1 MLTFAFFYGI
11 LDKRSQRGI
20 IMIEG
25 NFGYKSEE
33 NEIQNF
39 IPKITV
45 MGVGG
50 AGCNAVNNMISQ
62 GIDGVDFVV
71 ANTDA
76 QSLIQSK
83 AKKKIQLGKQTTRG
97 FGAGSRPEVGQKA
110 AEESSGEI
118 SDVIKN
124 TNILFLTAGMGGGT
138 GSGAM
143 PVIAGLAKE
152 KGILTVAIITTPFE
166 FEGKKKEK
174 IANEAISRL
183 IPNVDSYIILPN
195 QNLYHIAGKQMTFL
209 NAFRVSD
216 NVLYEGVRNI
226 TDLIRIPGTIN
237 LDFAD
242 IRAVMEES
250 GRTIIGTS
258 IQSGDDRAIKAV
270 SGVLQNP
277 MLSGNDIRKARS
289 VLVNITANPEN
300 LSLDEPAEVMNS
312 IRREIE
318 GDETNFYLGTCFD
331 SNMGN
336 NLKVAIIATGL
347 SEAMSKA
354 SSFTSKPL
362 MQDFMQDV
370 MASSVSKPKV
380 EDVVVEEK
388 PLPINNETFEKEPE
402 VAISE
407 LGAND
412 LVLDNEQTEPESLF
426 KDEKIDDN
434 SFDSFMKKNESLS
447 IDDFINREAEE
458 IVKNHEVASQKK
470 DDNGDDEPTP
480 PEGGNGKKKSPL
492 SSFFDM
498 LGESKEDNFFDDV
511 ETFGDDDSKLSKSQD
526 LEIKAQAKP
535 EKHEE
540 DNVVF
545 LAGNLDDKKSGE
557 AQQIDLIEMM
567 KKMEETLEIP
577 AIFKKNNK

>member
-1 MLTFAFFYGI
+1 
-11 LDKRSQRGI
+11 
-20 IMIEG
+20 MIEG
-25 NFGYKSEE
+25 NFGYKSSSD
-33 NEIQNF
+33 EIQNF
-39 IPKITV
+39 IPRITV

-50 AGCNAVNNMISQ
+50 AGCNAVNNMIAQ

-83 AKKKIQLGKQTTRG
+83 APKKIQLGKQTTKG

-124 TNILFLTAGMGGGT
+124 SNILFLTAGMGGGT

-143 PVIAGLAKE
+143 PVIAGLARE

-174 IANEAISRL
+174 IANDAIAKL

-195 QNLYHIAGKQMTFL
+195 QNLYHVAGKQMTFL
-209 NAFRVSD
+209 NAFKVSD

-258 IQSGDDRAIKAV
+258 IQSGQDRAIKAV

-277 MLSGNDIRKARS
+277 LLSGNDVKGARS

-300 LSLDEPAEVMNS
+300 LSLDEPAEVMNT
-312 IRREIE
+312 IRREIDS
-318 GDETNFYLGTCFD
+318 DETNFYLGTCFD
-331 SNMGN
+331 VNMGE

-347 SEAMSKA
+347 SKSANNGV
-354 SSFTSKPL
+354 SFTSRTLVNDFIQNSVPL
-362 MQDFMQDV
+362 KKEEKILKD
-370 MASSVSKPKV
+370 
-380 EDVVVEEK
+380 EK
-388 PLPINNETFEKEPE
+388 PLPIDNETFEKDPE
-402 VAISE
+402 IAMDE
-407 LGAND
+407 LGANE
-412 LVLDNEQTEPESLF
+412 LVLDNEKTEPESLF
-426 KDEKIDDN
+426 DDMKSDDN

-458 IVKNHEVASQKK
+458 IEKNNTDVKKD
-470 DDNGDDEPTP
+470 DDNGDDDPTDP
-480 PEGGNGKKKSPL
+480 NGGSGKKKNPL

-511 ETFGDDDSKLSKSQD
+511 ETFDDDSKLSKQKD
-526 LEIKAQAKP
+526 LEIKAS
-535 EKHEE
+535 EKKEEHE
-540 DNVVF
+540 DNNVVF
-545 LAGNLDDKKSGE
+545 LAGSLDEQKTE
-557 AQQIDLIEMM
+557 AQQTDLMEML

-577 AIFKKNNK
+577 KIFQKNNK

>member
-1 MLTFAFFYGI
+1 
-11 LDKRSQRGI
+11 
-20 IMIEG
+20 MIEG
-25 NFGYKSEE
+25 NFGYKSSSD
-33 NEIQNF
+33 EIQNF

-50 AGCNAVNNMISQ
+50 AGCNAVNNMIAQ

-83 AKKKIQLGKQTTRG
+83 ASKKIQLGKQTTKG

-124 TNILFLTAGMGGGT
+124 SNILFLTAGMGGGT

-143 PVIAGLAKE
+143 PVIAALARE

-174 IANEAISRL
+174 IANDAIAKL

-209 NAFRVSD
+209 NAFKVSD

-250 GRTIIGTS
+250 GRTLIGTS

-270 SGVLQNP
+270 TGVLQNP
-277 MLSGNDIRKARS
+277 LLSGNNIKGARS

-300 LSLDEPAEVMNS
+300 LSLDEPAEVMNT
-312 IRREIE
+312 IRREIDS
-318 GDETNFYLGTCFD
+318 DETNFYLGTCFD
-331 SNMGN
+331 MNMGD

-347 SEAMSKA
+347 SKA
-354 SSFTSKPL
+354 ISNMNSMSFTSKPL
-362 MQDFMQDV
+362 TDDFIKTSIKLDDDE
-370 MASSVSKPKV
+370 KI
-380 EDVVVEEK
+380 ENEK
-388 PLPINNETFEKEPE
+388 PLPINNETFEKDPE
-402 VAISE
+402 IAMDE

-412 LVLDNEQTEPESLF
+412 LVLDNENTEPKGLF
-426 KDEKIDDN
+426 NDVNSDDN

-447 IDDFINREAEE
+447 IDDFINREAKE
-458 IVKNHEVASQKK
+458 IEKNNADAKK
-470 DDNGDDEPTP
+470 DDDNGDDDPTP
-480 PEGGNGKKKSPL
+480 PEGGNGKKKNPL

-511 ETFGDDDSKLSKSQD
+511 ETFGDDDSKLSKSED
-526 LEIKAQAKP
+526 LEVKASEKK
-535 EKHEE
+535 EKHE
-540 DNVVF
+540 DNNVVF
-545 LAGNLDDKKSGE
+545 LAGSLDEQKTE
-557 AQQIDLIEMM
+557 AQQTDLMEML

-577 AIFKKNNK
+577 KIFQKNNK

>member
-1 MLTFAFFYGI
+1 
-11 LDKRSQRGI
+11 
-20 IMIEG
+20 MIEG
-25 NFGYKSEE
+25 NFGYKSSSD
-33 NEIQNF
+33 EIQNF

-50 AGCNAVNNMISQ
+50 AGCNAVNNMIAQ

-83 AKKKIQLGKQTTRG
+83 ASKKIQLGKQTTKG

-124 TNILFLTAGMGGGT
+124 SNILFLTAGMGGGT

-143 PVIAGLAKE
+143 PVIAALARE

-174 IANEAISRL
+174 IANDAIAKL

-209 NAFRVSD
+209 NAFKVSD

-250 GRTIIGTS
+250 GRTLIGTS

-270 SGVLQNP
+270 TGVLQNP
-277 MLSGNDIRKARS
+277 LLSGNNIKGARS

-300 LSLDEPAEVMNS
+300 LSLDEPAEVMNT
-312 IRREIE
+312 IRREIDS
-318 GDETNFYLGTCFD
+318 DETNFYLGTCFD
-331 SNMGN
+331 MNMGD

-347 SEAMSKA
+347 SKA
-354 SSFTSKPL
+354 ISNMNSMSFTSKPL
-362 MQDFMQDV
+362 TDDFIKTSIKLDDNE
-370 MASSVSKPKV
+370 KI
-380 EDVVVEEK
+380 ENEK
-388 PLPINNETFEKEPE
+388 PLPINNETFEKDPE
-402 VAISE
+402 IAMDE

-412 LVLDNEQTEPESLF
+412 LVLDNENTEPKGLF
-426 KDEKIDDN
+426 NDVNSDDN

-447 IDDFINREAEE
+447 IDDFINREAKE
-458 IVKNHEVASQKK
+458 IEKNNADAKK
-470 DDNGDDEPTP
+470 DDDSGDDDPTP
-480 PEGGNGKKKSPL
+480 PEGGNGKKKNPL

-511 ETFGDDDSKLSKSQD
+511 ETFGDDDSKLSKSED
-526 LEIKAQAKP
+526 LEVKASEKK
-535 EKHEE
+535 EKHE
-540 DNVVF
+540 DNNVVF
-545 LAGNLDDKKSGE
+545 LAGSLDEQKTE
-557 AQQIDLIEMM
+557 AQQTDLMEML

-577 AIFKKNNK
+577 KIFQKNNK

>member
-1 MLTFAFFYGI
+1 
-11 LDKRSQRGI
+11 
-20 IMIEG
+20 MIEG
-25 NFGYKSEE
+25 NFGYKSSDD
-33 NEIQNF
+33 EIQNF

-62 GIDGVDFVV
+62 GIDGVSFVV

-83 AKKKIQLGKQTTRG
+83 AEKKIQLGKQTTKG
-97 FGAGSRPEVGQKA
+97 FGAGSKPEVGQKA

-118 SDVIKN
+118 SDIIKN

-143 PVIAGLAKE
+143 PVIAGLARE

-174 IANEAISRL
+174 IADEAIQKL
-183 IPNVDSYIILPN
+183 TPNVDSYIILPN

-209 NAFRVSD
+209 NAFKVSD

-250 GRTIIGTS
+250 GRTLIGTS

-277 MLSGNDIRKARS
+277 MLSGNDIRGAKS

-312 IRREIE
+312 IRREIDS
-318 GDETNFYLGTCFD
+318 DETNFYLGTCFD
-331 SNMGN
+331 KNMGDS
-336 NLKVAIIATGL
+336 LKVAIIATGL

-354 SSFTSKPL
+354 SSFVNKPL
-362 MQDFMQDV
+362 MQDFMP
-370 MASSVSKPKV
+370 ASMTSNISKPKV
-380 EDVVVEEK
+380 EEVVVQEK

-402 VAISE
+402 VAINE

-412 LVLDNEQTEPESLF
+412 LVLDNEKTEPESLF
-426 KDEKIDDN
+426 KDENVDDN

-458 IVKNHEVASQKK
+458 IVKNNEESVQKK

-498 LGESKEDNFFDDV
+498 LGESKEDTFFDDV
-511 ETFGDDDSKLSKSQD
+511 DTFGDNDSKLSKSED
-526 LEIKAQAKP
+526 LEIKAQTKN
-535 EKHEE
+535 EKHED

-545 LAGNLDDKKSGE
+545 LAGSLDEKKGGE
-557 AQQIDLIEMM
+557 SQQIDLIEMM

>member
-1 MLTFAFFYGI
+1 
-11 LDKRSQRGI
+11 
-20 IMIEG
+20 MIEG
-25 NFGYKSEE
+25 NFGYKS
-33 NEIQNF
+33 NDDEIQNF

-62 GIDGVDFVV
+62 GIDSVDFIV

-83 AKKKIQLGKQTTRG
+83 SEKKIQLGKQTTKG

-143 PVIAGLAKE
+143 PVIAGLARE

-174 IANEAISRL
+174 IANDAIAKL
-183 IPNVDSYIILPN
+183 VPNVDSYIVLPN
-195 QNLYHIAGKQMTFL
+195 QNLYHVAGKQMTFL
-209 NAFRVSD
+209 NAFKVSD
-216 NVLYEGVRNI
+216 NVLYEGVKNI

-242 IRAVMEES
+242 IRAVMENS
-250 GRTIIGTS
+250 GRTLIGTS
-258 IQSGDDRAIKAV
+258 VQSGEDRAIKAV

-277 MLSGNDIRKARS
+277 MLSGNDIRGARS

-312 IRREIE
+312 IRREID

-331 SNMGN
+331 ANMGE

-347 SEAMSKA
+347 SEAVA
-354 SSFTSKPL
+354 GSSVFTSKPL
-362 MQDFMQDV
+362 NKDFM
-370 MASSVSKPKV
+370 ASISSEKKV
-380 EDVVVEEK
+380 EEKIEEK
-388 PLPINNETFEKEPE
+388 PLPINNETFEKESN
-402 VAISE
+402 IDS
-407 LGAND
+407 LGANE
-412 LVLDNEQTEPESLF
+412 LVLDNEKTEPESLF
-426 KDEKIDDN
+426 KQEEKVDDN
-434 SFDSFMKKNESLS
+434 SFDAFMKRNESLS

-458 IVKNHEVASQKK
+458 ITKKSQAENLKK
-470 DDNGDDEPTP
+470 DDDNGDDDPTDP
-480 PEGGNGKKKSPL
+480 DGGNGKKKSPL

-511 ETFGDDDSKLSKSQD
+511 ETFGDDSKLSKSED
-526 LEIKAQAKP
+526 LEVKAKEKS
-535 EKHEE
+535 EKHED
-540 DNVVF
+540 DNGVF
-545 LAGNLDDKKSGE
+545 LAGGLEEQKQE
-557 AQQIDLIEMM
+557 AQQTDIMEMLQ
-567 KKMEETLEIP
+567 KMEETMHIP
-577 AIFKKNNK
+577 AIFKKDNSNK

>member
-1 MLTFAFFYGI
+1 
-11 LDKRSQRGI
+11 
-20 IMIEG
+20 MIEG
-25 NFGYKSEE
+25 NFGYKSADD
-33 NEIQNF
+33 EIQNF

-83 AKKKIQLGKQTTRG
+83 AEKKIQLGKQTTKG
-97 FGAGSRPEVGQKA
+97 FGAGSKPEVGQKA

-118 SDVIKN
+118 SDIIKN

-143 PVIAGLAKE
+143 PVIAGLARE

-174 IANEAISRL
+174 IANDAIAKL
-183 IPNVDSYIILPN
+183 VPNVDSYIILPN
-195 QNLYHIAGKQMTFL
+195 QNLYHVAGKQMTFL
-209 NAFRVSD
+209 NAFKVSD
-216 NVLYEGVRNI
+216 NVLYEGVKNI

-250 GRTIIGTS
+250 GRTLIGTS
-258 IQSGDDRAIKAV
+258 IQTGDDRAIKAV

-277 MLSGNDIRKARS
+277 MLSGNDIRGAKS

-312 IRREIE
+312 IRREID

-331 SNMGN
+331 ANMGN

-347 SEAMSKA
+347 SKA
-354 SSFTSKPL
+354 VSNNVSFSN
-362 MQDFMQDV
+362 DFMNYSSV
-370 MASSVSKPKV
+370 KEPLTGTKNYSSVSDMNSVKNFANIS
-380 EDVVVEEK
+380 DVASKSEEKIVEEK

-402 VAISE
+402 IAISE
-407 LGAND
+407 LGTNE
-412 LVLDNEQTEPESLF
+412 LVLDNEKTEPTGLF
-426 KDEKIDDN
+426 EEKIDDN
-434 SFDSFMKKNESLS
+434 SFDAFMKKNESLS
-447 IDDFINREAEE
+447 IDDFINREAQE
-458 IVKNHEVASQKK
+458 IVKKNQNVEDVKK
-470 DDNGDDEPTP
+470 DDDNGDDDPTT

-511 ETFGDDDSKLSKSQD
+511 ETFGDDDSKLSLQKD
-526 LEIKAQAKP
+526 LEVKASAKQ

-545 LAGNLDDKKSGE
+545 LAGSMDEQKNE
-557 AQQIDLIEMM
+557 AQQTDLIEML
-567 KKMEETLEIP
+567 KKMKETLEIP
-577 AIFKKNNK
+577 AMFKKNNK

>member
-1 MLTFAFFYGI
+1 
-11 LDKRSQRGI
+11 
-20 IMIEG
+20 MIEG
-25 NFGYKSEE
+25 NFGYKSSDD
-33 NEIQNF
+33 EIQNF
-39 IPKITV
+39 IPKIMV

-62 GIDGVDFVV
+62 GIDGVEFVV

-83 AKKKIQLGKQTTRG
+83 APKKIQLGKQTTKG
-97 FGAGSRPEVGQKA
+97 FGAGSKPEVGQKA

-118 SDVIKN
+118 SDIIKN

-143 PVIAGLAKE
+143 PVIAGFARE

-174 IANEAISRL
+174 IANDAIAKL
-183 IPNVDSYIILPN
+183 VPNVDSYIVLPN
-195 QNLYHIAGKQMTFL
+195 QNLYHVAGKQMTFL
-209 NAFRVSD
+209 NAFKVSD

-250 GRTIIGTS
+250 GRTLIGTS
-258 IQSGDDRAIKAV
+258 IQSGEDRAIKAV

-277 MLSGNDIRKARS
+277 MLSGNDIRGAKS

-312 IRREIE
+312 IRREID

-331 SNMGN
+331 ANMGE

-347 SEAMSKA
+347 SEAMNKV

-362 MQDFMQDV
+362 VNDFMSGI
-370 MASSVSKPKV
+370 SSTVKSESKII
-380 EDVVVEEK
+380 EEK

-402 VAISE
+402 IAISE
-407 LGAND
+407 LGANE
-412 LVLDNEQTEPESLF
+412 LVLDNEKIEPESLF
-426 KDEKIDDN
+426 NDEKVEDN
-434 SFDSFMKKNESLS
+434 SFDSFMKKTESLS

-458 IVKNHEVASQKK
+458 IEKKNIEEISVKK
-470 DDNGDDEPTP
+470 DDENGDDDPTDP
-480 PEGGNGKKKSPL
+480 NGGNGKKKSPL

-498 LGESKEDNFFDDV
+498 LGDSKEDNFFDDV
-511 ETFGDDDSKLSKSQD
+511 DTFGDDDSKLEKQID
-526 LEIKAQAKP
+526 LEIKANVKP
-535 EKHEE
+535 EKHED

-545 LAGNLDDKKSGE
+545 LAGSIDEQKQE
-557 AQQIDLIEMM
+557 AQQTDLMEMI

>member
-1 MLTFAFFYGI
+1 
-11 LDKRSQRGI
+11 
-20 IMIEG
+20 MIEG
-25 NFGYKSEE
+25 NFGYKSDE

-39 IPKITV
+39 IPRITV

-83 AKKKIQLGKQTTRG
+83 AKKKIQLGKQTTKG

-143 PVIAGLAKE
+143 PVIAGLARE

-174 IANEAISRL
+174 IADEAIQKL
-183 IPNVDSYIILPN
+183 TPNVDSYIILPN

-209 NAFRVSD
+209 NAFKVSD

-250 GRTIIGTS
+250 GRTLIGTS

-277 MLSGNDIRKARS
+277 MLSGNDIRGAKS

-312 IRREIE
+312 IRREIDS
-318 GDETNFYLGTCFD
+318 DETNFYLGTCFD
-331 SNMGN
+331 KNMGDS
-336 NLKVAIIATGL
+336 LKVAIIATGL

-354 SSFTSKPL
+354 SSFVNKPL
-362 MQDFMQDV
+362 MQDFMP
-370 MASSVSKPKV
+370 ASMTSNISKSKV
-380 EDVVVEEK
+380 EEVVVQEK

-402 VAISE
+402 VAINE

-412 LVLDNEQTEPESLF
+412 LVLDNEKTEPESLF
-426 KDEKIDDN
+426 KDENVDDN

-458 IVKNHEVASQKK
+458 IVKNNEESVQKK

-498 LGESKEDNFFDDV
+498 LGESKEDTFFDDV
-511 ETFGDDDSKLSKSQD
+511 DTFGDNDSKLSKSED
-526 LEIKAQAKP
+526 LEIKAQTKN
-535 EKHEE
+535 EKHED

-545 LAGNLDDKKSGE
+545 LAGSLDEKKGGE
-557 AQQIDLIEMM
+557 SQQIDLIEMM